1 MSTIAG
7 ILASFVASH
16 LGGMAIG
23 GALGRKELFGFGL
36 KTLSAVS
43 KRAVERRYERARTE
57 HQAWLEATTQNP
69 ETD

>member
-16 LGGMAIG
+16 LGGMVIG
-23 GALGRKELFGFGL
+23 GALGRKELLGFGL

-43 KRAVERRYERARTE
+43 KRAVERRHAKARTE
-57 HQAWLEATTQNP
+57 YQQWLGATTQNP